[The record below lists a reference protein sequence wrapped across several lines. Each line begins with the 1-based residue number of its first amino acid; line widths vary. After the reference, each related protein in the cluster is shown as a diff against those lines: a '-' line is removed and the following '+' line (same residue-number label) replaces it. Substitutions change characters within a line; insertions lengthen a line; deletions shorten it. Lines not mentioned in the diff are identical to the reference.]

1 MFQLTPGV
9 VQNNN
14 KQKKGKTMKVKIRG
28 LVFAGF
34 AAAVFAQSAMA
45 VDTDDKTVTSK
56 TYVDAK
62 FQAQAKRVEIGN
74 GTGQY
79 ASVSAIP
86 ETVKTNEYYPSM
98 KVLSD
103 TVLDGNFQRKLTES
117 EKGPHVGIMIN
128 NGTEQAPD
136 WQSEWQEIGGS
147 TYVSV
152 GSNTGGT
159 AISVGLN
166 DGKIANTA
174 TVIAGNDGQGPAT
187 GDEDDLTTAQAV
199 YDFVVGDTTGGFQP
213 KTHVDSTNGEVNNSL
228 KFGMGEGKW
237 GVVRAYGQT
246 SPNQTANSYLQIV
259 SESERDTY
267 SIGIDPSKVAS
278 HGASGGSGNNVY
290 SNQILSGSAS
300 LATANAVYE
309 YAVKQ
314 QWDAQNDVGK
324 HLVIDSNG
332 VVALSTEVNP
342 DIPVPTDSR
351 CVGENSTHVCALV
364 AYYDANAGGTGVGG
378 VKYEWTVMAPT
389 E

>member
-1 MFQLTPGV
+1 
-9 VQNNN
+9 
-14 KQKKGKTMKVKIRG
+14 MKVKIRG

-103 TVLDGNFQRKLTES
+103 TVLDGNFQRKLTAD
-117 EKGPHVGIMIN
+117 EKGPHIGIIVDRGT
-128 NGTEQAPD
+128 NGEHD
-136 WQSEWQEIGGS
+136 YQSEWQEIGGS

-166 DGKIANTA
+166 DGKIANA
-174 TVIAGNDGQGPAT
+174 AAVIAGSNGQGPAST
-187 GDEDDLTTAQAV
+187 DEDDLTTAKAV
-199 YDFVVGDTTGGFQP
+199 YDFVSAYAGDTYQP
-213 KTHVDSTNGEVNNSL
+213 KVDSDGLKVGVRTGDATNGYNSTWYTIKAGHRNLDANNQPSEVVTPRYVEFSQLNGS
-228 KFGMGEGKW
+228 
-237 GVVRAYGQT
+237 
-246 SPNQTANSYLQIV
+246 V
-259 SESERDTY
+259 SVDLY
-267 SIGIDPSKVAS
+267 D
-278 HGASGGSGNNVY
+278 
-290 SNQILSGSAS
+290 NQIIKSDGANNGVIDSNVGNA
-300 LATANAVYE
+300 LATGIAVYNSAAQKDWGIANA
-309 YAVKQ
+309 
-314 QWDAQNDVGK
+314 GK
-324 HLVIDSNG
+324 HLVVGSDG
-332 VVALSTEVNP
+332 LVALSTNTNP

-351 CVGENSTHVCALV
+351 CAQTGGTHVCALV
-364 AYYDANAGGTGVGG
+364 AYWDGTLNNNAGGVR
-378 VKYEWTVMAPT
+378 YEWTVMAPT

>member
-1 MFQLTPGV
+1 
-9 VQNNN
+9 
-14 KQKKGKTMKVKIRG
+14 MKVKIRG

-103 TVLDGNFQRKLTES
+103 TVLDGNFQRKLTEN
-117 EKGPHVGIMIN
+117 ERGPHVGIMIN

-166 DGKIANTA
+166 DGKIANA
-174 TVIAGNDGQGPAT
+174 AAVIAGSGQGPAST
-187 GDEDDLTTAQAV
+187 DEDDLTTAKAV
-199 YDFVVGDTTGGFQP
+199 YDFVSAYAGDTYQP
-213 KTHVDSTNGEVNNSL
+213 KVDSDGLKVGVRTGDATNGYNSTWYTIKAGHRNLDANNQPSEVVTPRYVEFSQLNGS
-228 KFGMGEGKW
+228 
-237 GVVRAYGQT
+237 
-246 SPNQTANSYLQIV
+246 V
-259 SESERDTY
+259 SVDLY
-267 SIGIDPSKVAS
+267 D
-278 HGASGGSGNNVY
+278 
-290 SNQILSGSAS
+290 NQIIKSDGANNGVIDSNVGNA
-300 LATANAVYE
+300 LATGIAVYN
-309 YAVKQ
+309 YAVPKQ
-314 QWDAQNDVGK
+314 WSSQDEGK
-324 HLVIDSNG
+324 HLVIDSTG
-332 VVALSTEVNP
+332 AVVLSTNTNP

-351 CVGENSTHVCALV
+351 CAQAGGTHVCALV
-364 AYYDANAGGTGVGG
+364 AYWDATLNDNAGG